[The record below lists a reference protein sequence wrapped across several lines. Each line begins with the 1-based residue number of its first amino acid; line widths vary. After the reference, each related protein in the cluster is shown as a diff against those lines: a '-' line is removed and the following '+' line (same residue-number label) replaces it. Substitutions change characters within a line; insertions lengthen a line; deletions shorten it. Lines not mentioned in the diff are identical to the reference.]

1 MKKLVVILTSIM
13 FLTGCINIV
22 EVQYRAY
29 AVGLG
34 IDFIDNQYDVTLM
47 CLDFLNV
54 AKTDQGKGDKPS
66 KVWLG
71 KGKGSSIEEAI
82 NQISQGVQLPLNFDQ
97 IRIIVFG
104 KSLLKD
110 KLQTTL
116 DTLDTSY
123 KIRLT
128 GMVYGTEESLDQVFT
143 SKVPF
148 YYPFNEGQIS
158 NPEAVQ
164 QQSSTVPTLSLQQF
178 IYQFNDKART
188 ILLPSLSVNNEIIKE
203 EQEKYVVPK
212 INGAQ
217 IIKDKEWKGYLS
229 LKELAGYIRV
239 NNDSVRTPL
248 ILNLEGNQ
256 IAVELIKPKMT
267 HEIRN
272 EEKEPT
278 LELDINIGATVLH
291 SNQLI
296 KSKDIKNQIK
306 KELVKEVYHSY
317 QKSNEMGGDIFQ
329 FENFTYRYQHDLWK
343 SLKDVE
349 FPTLKKDNIHIRINK
364 LTSAHKINTYY

>member
-1 MKKLVVILTSIM
+1 MRKLVVILTSIM

-34 IDFIDNQYDVTLM
+34 IDFKDNQYDVTLL

-71 KGKGSSIEEAI
+71 KGKGRSIEEAI
-82 NQISQGVQLPLNFDQ
+82 NQISQGIQLPLNFDQ
-97 IRIIVFG
+97 VRIIVFG
-104 KSLLKD
+104 QSLLRD

-128 GMVYGTEESLDQVFT
+128 GMVYGTEASLDQVFT

-164 QQSSTVPTLSLQQF
+164 QQSSTVPTLTLQQF

-188 ILLPSLSVNNEIIKE
+188 ILLPSLSINNEIIKE
-203 EQEKYVVPK
+203 EQEKYLVPK

-217 IIKDKEWKGYLS
+217 IIKDKDWKGYLS
-229 LKELAGYIRV
+229 LNDLAGYIRV

-248 ILNLEGNQ
+248 TLKLGGNQ
-256 IAVELIKPKMT
+256 IAVELISPKMT
-267 HEIRN
+267 HVIGTEK
-272 EEKEPT
+272 KEPI
-278 LELDINIGATVLH
+278 LELEINVDATVLH
-291 SNQLI
+291 SNLML
-296 KSKDIKNQIK
+296 KSKEIKNQIK

-317 QKSNEMGGDIFQ
+317 QKSNEIGGDIFQ
-329 FENFTYRYQHDLWK
+329 FENFTYRYQNDLWN
-343 SLKDVE
+343 SLKNVE
-349 FPTLKKDNIHIRINK
+349 FPTLKKKDIHIKISN
-364 LTSAHKINTYY
+364 LTSIHKLNTNY